1 MEQNVL
7 QKLVEDISRQSF
19 GRHFLHEARF
29 NPRLRTTGGRYL
41 LRSHDIEFNPKQYE
55 IFGMDALVGII
66 KHELCHYHLHIQGK
80 GYMHKDDDFK
90 QLLKEVGGSR
100 YCERLPESQNRILV
114 EVVYQC
120 QSCQLIYKRKRKI
133 NTNKYVCGKCSGEL
147 KKINK
152 SS

>member
-1 MEQNVL
+1 MEQEVL
-7 QKLVEDISRQSF
+7 QKLVEDISKQSF

-41 LRSHDIEFNPKQYE
+41 LRTHDIEFNPKQYDL
-55 IFGMDALVGII
+55 FGMDALIGII

-100 YCERLPESQNRILV
+100 YCERIPESQNRILI

-120 QSCQLIYKRKRKI
+120 QSCRLIYKRKRRI
-133 NTNKYVCGKCSGEL
+133 NTNKYVCGKCSGKL

-152 SS
+152 K